1 MSISKLP
8 TSASL
13 KEVIDK
19 FEEISLADFSNI
31 DIIVR
36 SELPSNGKE
45 GQICVLSSI
54 NPNNIIISRYE
65 DDFIKNE
72 TDIFVQIDSI
82 KSYAQQFEVKGNNKK
97 IYMYIDAIFQVVDG
111 VLERLSSKIY
121 KDGSWQDLTDTG
133 FYAFDGGAYK
143 NIDFFGKLN
152 NAGDA
157 NSAIITDTHLLQL
170 KRSTSYA
177 TTGSTWTF
185 ANTIDV
191 SKYKTLEIAVDS
203 TSNLRGEEYYF
214 EFGIHG
220 NGANS
225 AIPTF
230 KASNRV
236 SNVKIESLTKYTCD
250 ISNIKS
256 GRLGIM
262 LAMGGLHYINIKS
275 ITLY

>member
-133 FYAFDGGAYK
+133 FYAFDEGTYK

-152 NAGDA
+152 NAGNA

-170 KRSTSYA
+170 KRSTSST

-203 TSNLRGEEYYF
+203 TSNLRGEYYF

-225 AIPTF
+225 AIPIF

-275 ITLY
+275 ISLY